1 MMYEELCDDL
11 RRRREQAQT
20 AGGKLDDA
28 TEAAIAGELDIYWR
42 KMGEEDRRRIE
53 IRLERHHDPFALS

>member
-20 AGGKLDDA
+20 AGGKLDDE
-28 TEAAIAGELDIYWR
+28 TENAIAGELDIYWR

-53 IRLERHHDPFALS
+53 VRLERHDPFALS